1 MSNLNIKLAVITGA
15 CGGIGAA
22 YARQLAGSG
31 YDLLLIDRNS
41 TQLAELAHSLN
52 ITYGI
57 SPKTIVADFCDAD
70 AVDALAISLA
80 KLEHITM
87 FINTAGFSE
96 NTLFEDEKMDFIMTM
111 IDVHIIAMIKLT
123 HAALPGMLKQKSG
136 AIITVSSLGAF
147 LPAPKSSVYSATKAF
162 INNFMTSL
170 HTEVSGKGIQVQALC
185 PGLTHTNFHKT
196 KNNRRFSKHFF
207 INPWMQPEDVVKISL
222 KKLSS
227 KRVICIPGFVNKLIR
242 VASTLLPR
250 KLYYQIAM
258 KLS

>member
-1 MSNLNIKLAVITGA
+1 MSNQNIQLAVITGA
-15 CGGIGAA
+15 CGGIGSA
-22 YARQLAGSG
+22 YAQQLAGSG
-31 YDLLLIDRNS
+31 YDLLLIDRNTS
-41 TQLAELAHSLN
+41 QLAELANSLN

-57 SPKTIVADFCDAD
+57 SPKTIAADFGDAT
-70 AVDALAISLA
+70 AVDALALSLA

-111 IDVHIIAMIKLT
+111 INVHIIAMIKLT
-123 HAALPGMLKQKSG
+123 HAVLPGMLKQKNG
-136 AIITVSSLGAF
+136 AIITVSSLSAF

-170 HTEVSGKGIQVQALC
+170 HTEVSGKGIHVQALC
-185 PGLTHTNFHKT
+185 PGLTHTNFHIA

-207 INPWMQPEDVVKISL
+207 INPWMEPEDVVKISL
-222 KKLSS
+222 KKLNSNT
-227 KRVICIPGFVNKLIR
+227 VICIPGFLNKFLR
-242 VASTLLPR
+242 KASTLAPR

-258 KLS
+258 KQA